1 MGRVI
6 RSQRKGSGRGNIF
19 RSISRLRKGP
29 AKLRVLDYSERNGY
43 VRGVVRE
50 ILHESG
56 RGAPLA
62 RIEFRHVYER
72 KKVKILTV
80 ATEGMYTG
88 KYVYHGTKAS
98 PEFGNVTMVKN
109 LAEGF
114 IIHNIEMRP
123 GDRGKLAKASG
134 TVLHLKVIWSL

>member
-6 RSQRKGSGRGNIF
+6 RSQRKGGSPVF
-19 RSISRLRKGP
+19 KAVTRLRKGP
-29 AKLRVLDYSERNGY
+29 AKLRVLDYSERHGY
-43 VRGVVRE
+43 VRGVIRD
-50 ILHESG
+50 IIHDSG

-62 RIEFRHVYER
+62 RIEFRHVYR
-72 KKVKILTV
+72 YKKVKILTV

-88 KYVYHGTKAS
+88 KYVYHGIKAS

-114 IIHNIEMRP
+114 IIHNIEERP
-123 GDRGKLAKASG
+123 GDRGKLAKSSG
-134 TVLHLKVIWSL
+134 MVLL